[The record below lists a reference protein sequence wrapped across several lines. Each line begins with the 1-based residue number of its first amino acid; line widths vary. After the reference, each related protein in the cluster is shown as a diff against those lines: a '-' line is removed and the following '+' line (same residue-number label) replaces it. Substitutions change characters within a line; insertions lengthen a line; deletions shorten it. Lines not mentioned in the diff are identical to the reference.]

1 MENIRR
7 KNNMIETYSILLID
21 MVCVSVS
28 YYLSLF
34 IRFHLIAQE
43 AYPRDYHSM
52 IGAYILILCL
62 MYTLFLDG
70 NRWFFERSNIREL
83 YYTIRYTG
91 IIVVGLV
98 LILYLTQQAY
108 EFSRLVYLIFAI
120 INTVITFIAH
130 IVYRRYMLDYY
141 RKSVNS
147 TKMFVLTREIT
158 AKDVLETLQQ
168 EKAWDYD
175 ITAAAVYDID
185 MVGAKIAGIP
195 VVASM
200 ENVYDVVCQMMVD
213 EVFLSLPGV
222 EPAEIREMVHRFEE
236 MGLVC
241 HYRVDLFSKANPN
254 TYVQQLA
261 GYSVISFSLQSQ
273 DSRRLLVKRLM
284 DIIGSL
290 IGCVLTLLITPFVA
304 LAIKID
310 SPGPVFFSQTR
321 IGKNGRRFKIWK
333 FRSMYTDA
341 EARKKELEAQNEIKG
356 LMFKMEDDPRIT
368 KVGKFIRKYVQ
379 TEEEE
384 KKGWTQKNDP
394 RVTKVGGF
402 LRKTSLDEFPQLFNV
417 LKGDMSLV
425 GTRPPT
431 EDEFEQ
437 YNGYYRRR
445 MSITPGLT
453 GMWQVSGRS
462 DIQDFE
468 EIVKL
473 DLEYIDNWSL
483 LLDIKILF
491 KTVFIVLGRKGS
503 K

>member
-1 MENIRR
+1 M
-7 KNNMIETYSILLID
+7 
-21 MVCVSVS
+21 
-28 YYLSLF
+28 
-34 IRFHLIAQE
+34 
-43 AYPRDYHSM
+43 
-52 IGAYILILCL
+52 ILCL

-70 NRWFFERSNIREL
+70 NRWFFDRNNLREL

-91 IIVVGLV
+91 ILVVGLV
-98 LILYLTQQAY
+98 VVLYLTQQAY
-108 EFSRLVYLIFAI
+108 EFSRLVYLIFAVT
-120 INTVITFIAH
+120 NTVITFAAH
-130 IVYRRYMLDYY
+130 VVYKRFMLDYY
-141 RKSVNS
+141 RKSVNN
-147 TKMFVLTREIT
+147 TKMLVLTKETT
-158 AKDVLETLQQ
+158 AQEVLETLQQ
-168 EKAWDYD
+168 EKTWDYD
-175 ITAAAVYDID
+175 ITAVALYDVD
-185 MVGAKIAGIP
+185 MQGDEIAGVP

-200 ENVYDVVCQMMVD
+200 EDVYDVVCQMMVD
-213 EVFLSLPGV
+213 EVFISLPGV
-222 EPAEIREMVHRFEE
+222 PVTEIREMVQRFEE

-241 HYRVDLFSKANPN
+241 HYRVDLFNKANPN

-261 GYSVISFSLQSQ
+261 GYSVISFTLQSM
-273 DSRRLLVKRLM
+273 DSRRMLIKRLM
-284 DIIGSL
+284 DIVGSL

-333 FRSMYTDA
+333 FRSMYIDA
-341 EARKKELEAQNEIKG
+341 EERKKELEAQNEIKG

-368 KVGKFIRKYVQ
+368 KVGKFIRKTSIDETPQ
-379 TEEEE
+379 
-384 KKGWTQKNDP
+384 
-394 RVTKVGGF
+394 F
-402 LRKTSLDEFPQLFNV
+402 LNILL
-417 LKGDMSLV
+417 GDMSLV

-483 LLDIKILF
+483 MLDIKILF
-491 KTVFIVLGRKGS
+491 KTVFAVLGRKGS

>member
-1 MENIRR
+1 MDNIRR
-7 KNNMIETYSILLID
+7 KNKMIETYSILLID
-21 MVCVSVS
+21 MVCVLVS

-34 IRFHLIAQE
+34 IRFDLISKE

-52 IGAYILILCL
+52 VGAYILILCL

-70 NRWFFERSNIREL
+70 NRWFFDRNNLREL

-91 IIVVGLV
+91 ILVVGLV
-98 LILYLTQQAY
+98 VVLYLTQQAY
-108 EFSRLVYLIFAI
+108 EFSRLVYLIFAVT
-120 INTVITFIAH
+120 NTVITFVAH
-130 IVYRRYMLDYY
+130 VVYKRFMLDYY
-141 RKSVNS
+141 RKSVNN
-147 TKMFVLTREIT
+147 TKMLVLTKETT
-158 AKDVLETLQQ
+158 AQEVLETLQQ
-168 EKAWDYD
+168 EKTWDYD
-175 ITAAAVYDID
+175 ITAVALYDVD
-185 MVGAKIAGIP
+185 MQGDEIAGVP

-200 ENVYDVVCQMMVD
+200 EDVYDVVCQMMVD
-213 EVFLSLPGV
+213 EVFISLPGV
-222 EPAEIREMVHRFEE
+222 PVAEIREMVHRFEE

-261 GYSVISFSLQSQ
+261 GYSVISFTLQSM
-273 DSRRLLVKRLM
+273 DSRRMLIKRLM
-284 DIIGSL
+284 DIVGSL

-333 FRSMYTDA
+333 FRSMYIDA
-341 EARKKELEAQNEIKG
+341 EERKKELEAQNEIKG

-368 KVGKFIRKYVQ
+368 KVGKFIRKTSIDETPQ
-379 TEEEE
+379 
-384 KKGWTQKNDP
+384 
-394 RVTKVGGF
+394 F
-402 LRKTSLDEFPQLFNV
+402 LNILL
-417 LKGDMSLV
+417 GDMSLV

-483 LLDIKILF
+483 MLDIKILF
-491 KTVFIVLGRKGS
+491 KTVFAVLGRKGS

>member
-1 MENIRR
+1 MDNIRR
-7 KNNMIETYSILLID
+7 KNKMIETYSILLID
-21 MVCVSVS
+21 MVCVLVS

-34 IRFHLIAQE
+34 IRFDLISKE

-52 IGAYILILCL
+52 VGAYILILCL

-70 NRWFFERSNIREL
+70 NRWFFDRNNLREL

-91 IIVVGLV
+91 ILVVGLV
-98 LILYLTQQAY
+98 VVLYLTQQAY
-108 EFSRLVYLIFAI
+108 EFSRLVYLIFAVT
-120 INTVITFIAH
+120 NTVITFVAH
-130 IVYRRYMLDYY
+130 VVYKRFMLDYY
-141 RKSVNS
+141 RKSVNN
-147 TKMFVLTREIT
+147 TKMLVLTKETT
-158 AKDVLETLQQ
+158 AQEVLETLQQ
-168 EKAWDYD
+168 EKTWDYD
-175 ITAAAVYDID
+175 ITAVALYDVD
-185 MVGAKIAGIP
+185 MQGDEIAGVP

-200 ENVYDVVCQMMVD
+200 EDVYDVVCQMMVD
-213 EVFLSLPGV
+213 EVFISLPGIPV
-222 EPAEIREMVHRFEE
+222 AEIREMVQRFEE

-261 GYSVISFSLQSQ
+261 GYSVISFTLQSM
-273 DSRRLLVKRLM
+273 DSRRMLIKRLM
-284 DIIGSL
+284 DIVGSL

-333 FRSMYTDA
+333 FRSMYIDA
-341 EARKKELEAQNEIKG
+341 EERKKELEAQNEIKG

-368 KVGKFIRKYVQ
+368 KVGKFIRKTSIDETPQ
-379 TEEEE
+379 
-384 KKGWTQKNDP
+384 
-394 RVTKVGGF
+394 F
-402 LRKTSLDEFPQLFNV
+402 LNILL
-417 LKGDMSLV
+417 GDMSLV

-483 LLDIKILF
+483 MLDIKILF
-491 KTVFIVLGRKGS
+491 KTVFAVLGRKGS

>member
-1 MENIRR
+1 MDNIRR
-7 KNNMIETYSILLID
+7 KNKMIETYSILLID
-21 MVCVSVS
+21 MVCVLVS

-34 IRFHLIAQE
+34 IRFDLISKE

-52 IGAYILILCL
+52 VGAYILILRL

-70 NRWFFERSNIREL
+70 NRWFFDRNNLREL

-91 IIVVGLV
+91 ILVVGLV
-98 LILYLTQQAY
+98 VVLYLTQQAY
-108 EFSRLVYLIFAI
+108 EFSRLVYLIFAVT
-120 INTVITFIAH
+120 NTVITFAAH
-130 IVYRRYMLDYY
+130 VVYKRFMLDYY
-141 RKSVNS
+141 RKSVNN
-147 TKMFVLTREIT
+147 TKMLVLTKETT
-158 AKDVLETLQQ
+158 AQEVLETLQQ
-168 EKAWDYD
+168 EKTWDYD
-175 ITAAAVYDID
+175 ITAVALYDVD
-185 MVGAKIAGIP
+185 MQGDEIAGVP

-200 ENVYDVVCQMMVD
+200 EDVYDVVCQMMVD
-213 EVFLSLPGV
+213 EVFISLPGV
-222 EPAEIREMVHRFEE
+222 PVTEIREMVQRFEE

-241 HYRVDLFSKANPN
+241 HYRVDLFSKENPN

-261 GYSVISFSLQSQ
+261 GYSVISFTLQSM
-273 DSRRLLVKRLM
+273 DSRRMLIKRLM
-284 DIIGSL
+284 DIVGSL

-333 FRSMYTDA
+333 FRSMYIDA
-341 EARKKELEAQNEIKG
+341 EERKKELEAQNEIKG

-368 KVGKFIRKYVQ
+368 KVGKFIRKTSIDETPQ
-379 TEEEE
+379 
-384 KKGWTQKNDP
+384 
-394 RVTKVGGF
+394 F
-402 LRKTSLDEFPQLFNV
+402 LNILL
-417 LKGDMSLV
+417 GDMSLV

-483 LLDIKILF
+483 MLDIKILF
-491 KTVFIVLGRKGS
+491 KTVFAVLGRKGS